1 MDLILKT
8 GPGGR
13 KQIGQSIVNR
23 PGEIAV
29 LATFDVGPLQRLLLA
44 LFMEGLLSGG
54 HTLYD
59 EKRGKFLVGDVGQL
73 ADETPGA
80 PVADA
85 MTPVAWVITYET
97 SHFSFEGHGLT
108 EEQANEAL
116 GRALTA
122 HGERLGL
129 PSDWWEGDDFR
140 TTAVI
145 PGAGFRDG
153 EMIA

>member
-8 GPGGR
+8 APGGL
-13 KQIGQSIVNR
+13 KQIGQPIVNR

-44 LFMEGLLSGG
+44 LFMEGVLNGG

-73 ADETPGA
+73 TDDAA

-85 MTPVAWVITYET
+85 MMPAAWVVTYET

-129 PSDWWEGDDFR
+129 ASDWWEGDDFR

>member
-8 GPGGR
+8 TTGGV
-13 KQIGQSIVNR
+13 KQVGQPIANR

-29 LATFDVGPLQRLLLA
+29 LATFDVGPLQRLMLA
-44 LFMEGLLSGG
+44 LFMEGLLNGG

-59 EKRGKFLVGDVGQL
+59 EKRKRFLVGDVGQL
-73 ADETPGA
+73 AEETA
-80 PVADA
+80 DTVPVDA
-85 MTPVAWVITYET
+85 MAPAAYVVIYD
-97 SHFSFEGHGLT
+97 SQNFSFEGHGIS

-129 PSDWWEGDDFR
+129 PADWWEGDDFR